1 MLKNYFKVAWRNLL
15 HSKVYSFINLIG
27 LSTGMA
33 IALLIG
39 LWIMDELSF
48 DTYHTNRATVAQVM
62 DNQTLNGTRVTWNS
76 VSVAVSDE
84 LRNKYSDD
92 FKHVAMVSSG
102 TNILSVGTKKIS
114 ADGSWAQADFPQM
127 LTLNMADGSRTAL
140 KDPTSILLSKSLATA
155 LFGNMDAIDRIV
167 RVDNKIDLKV
177 GGIYDDLP
185 RNTSL
190 YGTKFLLPWYN
201 TANYWNTQNT
211 DWHNHGPQLYVQ
223 LNDQAGFDRATAK
236 IKDITLSH
244 YKEAK
249 DRQEALS
256 LHPMEKW
263 HLYSDFKDGKIAGGR
278 IQFVWLFGIISVF
291 VLLLACINFMNLST
305 ARSEKRA
312 KEVGIRKAIG
322 SLRGQLIGQFLSE
335 SMLITLLA
343 FVVTILLVEL
353 ALPLFNALSD
363 KDMSLPWGNPLF
375 WAVSLGFTLCTG
387 LIAGSYPAFYLSKFE
402 PIKVLKG
409 SFKTGRWAATPRKVL
424 VVVQFTVS
432 IALII
437 GTIVVAEQIQY
448 AKDRPVGYTRDGLI
462 SVEMNTPDIQGH
474 YNALRDDLLRTGAVA
489 DMTESNSSV
498 TEIFSDNNG
507 FSWEGKPPS
516 LDPEFGTIAV
526 THDFGKTLGWEI
538 TAGRDFSRDFPTD
551 SGGFILNESALRITG
566 LKDPVGKKIH
576 SYDGDHTIIGIV
588 KDMVMQS
595 PYTPTMPSIFYLNYG
610 WTRLITV
617 RVNPKISTRE
627 ALAKIAPVFQQYN
640 PGSPFEY
647 KFIDQE
653 YAQKFSDE
661 QRIGKLSTVFSA
673 LAILI
678 SCLGL
683 FGLSSFVAE
692 QRTKEIGV
700 RKVLG
705 ASVFNV
711 WRLLSKEFVLLVGI
725 SLLIAAPLAY
735 YYMHNWLRSY
745 DYRTPIS
752 PWIFL
757 AAGAGALFITLLTVS
772 FQAIK
777 AALMNPARSLR
788 SE

>member
-15 HSKVYSFINLIG
+15 RSKVYSFINLLG

-33 IALLIG
+33 IALIIG
-39 LWIMDELSF
+39 LWIMDEMSF

-76 VSVAVSDE
+76 VSVAASDE
-84 LRNKYSDD
+84 LRNKYADD
-92 FKHVAMVSSG
+92 FKRVAMVSSG
-102 TNILSVGTKKIS
+102 RYILSVGAKKIS
-114 ADGSWAQADFPQM
+114 ADGSWAQADFPEM
-127 LTLNMADGSRTAL
+127 LTLNMTEGSRTAL
-140 KDPTSILLSKSLATA
+140 KDPSTVLLSKSLATA
-155 LFGNMDAIDRIV
+155 LFGNTSAINRIV
-167 RVDNKIDLKV
+167 RADNRINLKV
-177 GGIYDDLP
+177 GGVYEDLP

-190 YGTKFLLPWYN
+190 YGTKALLPWYN

-223 LNDQAGFDRATAK
+223 LNDHGDFDRSTAK

-249 DRQEALS
+249 DRQESLS

-343 FVVTILLVEL
+343 FVVTLLFVEL

-363 KDMSLPWGNPLF
+363 KEMSLPWRNPLF

-409 SFKTGRWAATPRKVL
+409 SFKTGRWAAIPRKVL

-448 AKDRPVGYTRDGLI
+448 AMDRPVGYTRDGLI
-462 SVEMNTPDIQGH
+462 SVDLNTPDIRGH
-474 YNALRDDLLRTGAVA
+474 YNALRDDLLHTDAVA
-489 DMTESNSSV
+489 DMTESNSAV
-498 TEIFSDNNG
+498 TEIWSDNNG
-507 FSWEGKPPS
+507 FSWEGKPPG

-526 THDFGKTLGWEI
+526 THDYGKTLGWQLA
-538 TAGRDFSRDFPTD
+538 AGRDFSRDFPTD
-551 SGGFILNESALRITG
+551 SSGFIINESALKITG
-566 LKDPVGKKIH
+566 LKDPIGKKIH
-576 SYDGDHTIIGIV
+576 WLDADHTIIGVV

-595 PYTPTMPSIFYLNYG
+595 PYTPTMPSIFFLSYD
-610 WTRLITV
+610 WTRLITI
-617 RVNPKISTRE
+617 RIIPSMSPQE
-627 ALAKIAPVFQQYN
+627 ALIRSAPVCQKYN

-661 QRIGKLSTVFSA
+661 QRIARLSTIFSA

-711 WRLLSKEFVLLVGI
+711 WRLLSKEFVALVGV

-735 YYMHNWLRSY
+735 YYMHNWLASY

-752 PWIFL
+752 GWIFL
-757 AAGAGALFITLLTVS
+757 AAGAGALLITLLTVS

>member
-15 HSKVYSFINLIG
+15 RSKVYSFINLIG

-39 LWIMDELSF
+39 LWIMNELSF
-48 DTYHTNRATVAQVM
+48 DTYHENRKTLAQVM
-62 DNQTLNGTRVTWNS
+62 DNQTLNGTRFTWWS

-84 LRNKYSDD
+84 LRNKFSDD
-92 FKHVAMVSSG
+92 FERVAMVSPG
-102 TNILSVGTKKIS
+102 TNILSVGAKKIS
-114 ADGSWAQADFPQM
+114 AEGSWAQPDLPEM
-127 LTLNMADGSRTAL
+127 LTLKMSEGTRTAL
-140 KDPTSILLSKSLATA
+140 KDPSSVLLSKSLAMA
-155 LFGNMDAIDRIV
+155 LFGNTNAINRIV
-167 RVDNKIDLKV
+167 RVDNKINLKV
-177 GGIYDDLP
+177 GGVYDDLP
-185 RNTSL
+185 RNTSFHE
-190 YGTKFLLPWYN
+190 TKFLLPWYN

-211 DWHNHGPQLYVQ
+211 DWHNHGPRLYVQ
-223 LNDQAGFDRATAK
+223 LNYRADFDRANTK

-249 DRQEALS
+249 DRQEALI

-322 SLRGQLIGQFLSE
+322 SLRSQLIGQFLSE
-335 SMLITLLA
+335 SILITLLA
-343 FVVTILLVEL
+343 FIVTILLVEL

-375 WAVSLGFTLCTG
+375 WALSLGFTLCTG

-409 SFKTGRWAATPRKVL
+409 SFKTGRWAAIPRKVL

-448 AKDRPVGYTRDGLI
+448 ARNRPVGYTRDGLI
-462 SVEMNTPDIQGH
+462 SVNMNTPDIQGH
-474 YNALRDDLLRTGAVA
+474 YNALRDDLLHTDAVA
-489 DMTESNSSV
+489 NMAESNTAI
-498 TEIFSDNNG
+498 TETWSDNNG

-516 LDPEFGTIAV
+516 IDPEFETIAV
-526 THDFGKTLGWEI
+526 THDFGRTIGWEI
-538 TAGRDFSRDFPTD
+538 TTGRDFSRDFPTD
-551 SGGFILNESALRITG
+551 SGGFIINESALKITG
-566 LKDPVGKKIH
+566 LTNPIGKKIH
-576 SYDGDHTIIGIV
+576 WYDGDHTIIGIV

-595 PYTPTMPSIFYLNYG
+595 PYSPTVPSIFYLNYG
-610 WTRLITV
+610 WTRLITL
-617 RVNPKISTRE
+617 RVNPRVSTQE
-627 ALAKIAPVFQQYN
+627 ALVKIAPVFQQYN

-647 KFIDQE
+647 KFVDQE

-711 WRLLSKEFVLLVGI
+711 WRLLSKEFVALVGI

-735 YYMHNWLRSY
+735 YYMHNWLHSY

-757 AAGAGALFITLLTVS
+757 AAGAGALLITLLTVS

>member
-1 MLKNYFKVAWRNLL
+1 MLQNYFKVAWRNLL
-15 HSKVYSFINLIG
+15 QSKVYSFINLIG

-48 DTYHTNRATVAQVM
+48 DTYHENRKTVAQVM

-84 LRNKYSDD
+84 LRNKYADD
-92 FKHVAMVSSG
+92 FKRVAMVSSG

-114 ADGSWAQADFPQM
+114 SDGSWAQADFPEM
-127 LTLNMADGSRTAL
+127 LTLNMAEGSRTAL

-155 LFGNMDAIDRIV
+155 LFGNTSAIDRIV

-177 GGIYDDLP
+177 GGVYDDLP

-201 TANYWNTQNT
+201 TANYWRTQNT

-223 LNDQAGFDRATAK
+223 LNDRAGFDQTTAK
-236 IKDITLSH
+236 IKDITLPH

-249 DRQEALS
+249 DRKEALL

-263 HLYSDFKDGKIAGGR
+263 HLYSDFKDGKITGDR

-343 FVVTILLVEL
+343 FIITLLIVQL
-353 ALPLFNALSD
+353 SLPLFNALSD
-363 KDMSLPWGNPLF
+363 KDMSLPWSNPLF
-375 WAVSLGFTLCTG
+375 WALTLGFTLCTG

-409 SFKTGRWAATPRKVL
+409 SFKTGRWAAIPRKVL

-448 AKDRPVGYTRDGLI
+448 AKSRPVGYTRDGLI
-462 SVEMNTPDIQGH
+462 SVDMNTPDIQGH
-474 YNALRDDLLRTGAVA
+474 YNALRDDLLRTDAVA
-489 DMTESNSSV
+489 DMTESNSAV

-551 SGGFILNESALRITG
+551 SGGFIINESALKITG

-576 SYDGDHTIIGIV
+576 WYDGDHTIIGIV

-617 RVNPKISTRE
+617 RINPRISTQE
-627 ALAKIAPVFQQYN
+627 ALTKIAPVFQKYN
-640 PGSPFEY
+640 PGSPFEF

-661 QRIGKLSTVFSA
+661 QRIGKLSSVFSG

-711 WRLLSKEFVLLVGI
+711 WSLLSKEFVALVGI

-735 YYMHNWLRSY
+735 YYMHNWLASY

-752 PWIFL
+752 AWIFL

>member
-1 MLKNYFKVAWRNLL
+1 MLKNYFKIAWRNLL
-15 HSKVYSFINLIG
+15 RSKVYSFINLIG

-62 DNQTLNGTRVTWNS
+62 DNQTMNGTRVTWNS

-84 LRNKYSDD
+84 LHSKFSDD
-92 FKHVAMVSSG
+92 FKRVAMVSTG

-114 ADGSWAQADFPQM
+114 ADGSWAQPDFPEM
-127 LTLNMADGSRTAL
+127 LTLIMAEGSRTAL
-140 KDPTSILLSKSLATA
+140 KDPSSILLSNSLATA
-155 LFGNMDAIDRIV
+155 LFGNTSAIGQIV
-167 RVDNKIDLKV
+167 RVDNKINLKV
-177 GGIYDDLP
+177 GGVYDDLP

-190 YGTKFLLPWYN
+190 YETKFLLPWYN

-223 LNDQAGFDRATAK
+223 LNDHADFAQTTAK

-263 HLYSDFKDGKIAGGR
+263 HLYSDFKDGKIVGGR

-322 SLRGQLIGQFLSE
+322 SLRSQLIGQFLSE

-343 FVVTILLVEL
+343 FIITLLIVQL
-353 ALPLFNALSD
+353 SLPLFNALSD
-363 KDMSLPWGNPLF
+363 KDMSLPWRNPLF
-375 WAVSLGFTLCTG
+375 WAVSLGFTCCTG

-402 PIKVLKG
+402 PMKVLKG

-462 SVEMNTPDIQGH
+462 SVDMNTPDIQGH
-474 YNALRDDLLRTGAVA
+474 YNALREDLLRTDAVA
-489 DMTESNSSV
+489 DMTESNSAV

-516 LDPEFGTIAV
+516 LDPEFGTVAV
-526 THDFGKTLGWEI
+526 THDFGKTLGWQI

-551 SGGFILNESALRITG
+551 SGGYILNESALKITG

-595 PYTPTMPSIFYLNYG
+595 PYTPTVPSIFYLNYG
-610 WTRLITV
+610 WTRLITLRINP
-617 RVNPKISTRE
+617 RVSTRE
-627 ALAKIAPVFQQYN
+627 ALVKIAPVFQKYN

-647 KFIDQE
+647 KFVDQE

-661 QRIGKLSTVFSA
+661 QRIGKLSTIFSA

-692 QRTKEIGV
+692 QRTREIGV

-711 WRLLSKEFVLLVGI
+711 WRLLSKEFVALVGI

-757 AAGAGALFITLLTVS
+757 AAGAGALLFTLLTVS